1 MHRYKCQIHT
11 TKMIKTFHTFLL
23 VILCYYSSSAIA
35 PKRIITLSAALTETS
50 DALGFGTQIVAV
62 DVTSIYPAYAS
73 KLPRVS
79 QNRVLSAEGI
89 ISFSPDLVIAPEGD
103 VSKAIEYQLKSAG
116 IKLVSIKQEYTAA
129 GASKFIRA
137 VAAALEVP
145 QKGEVLVKQL
155 EKNMLESLDLV
166 KKNPKH
172 PKVLFVYAR
181 GTGVMMVAGKNT
193 NMDAMIRLAGGKNAA
208 QGFSNYKPYTT
219 EALVNAN
226 PDVILMFDFGYKSL
240 GGINSILKM
249 PGVSLTNAGKNKKV
263 IQMDGELLVSFSVR
277 LPQAIKELNSK
288 W

>member
-1 MHRYKCQIHT
+1 
-11 TKMIKTFHTFLL
+11 MIKTFQTFLL
-23 VILCYYSSSAIA
+23 VIVCYYNSSAIV
-35 PKRIITLSAALTETS
+35 PKRIITLSAALTETV
-50 DALGFGTQIVAV
+50 DALAFGSQIVAV
-62 DVTSIYPAYAS
+62 DVTSIYPSYVS

-116 IKLVSIKQEYTAA
+116 IKLVSIKQEYTVK

-137 VAAALEVP
+137 VAAALEVA
-145 QKGEVLVKQL
+145 QKGETLVKQMENNMIQSL
-155 EKNMLESLDLV
+155 ELV

-193 NMDAMIRLAGGKNAA
+193 NMDAMITLAGGKNAA
-208 QGFSNYKPYTT
+208 QGFSSYKPYTT

-249 PGVSLTNAGKNKKV
+249 PGVSLTNAGKNKRV
-263 IQMDGELLVSFSVR
+263 IQMDGELLVSFSAR

>member
-1 MHRYKCQIHT
+1 
-11 TKMIKTFHTFLL
+11 MIRKLYTLLFL
-23 VILCYYSSSAIA
+23 ICCYQASSALA
-35 PKRIITLSAALTETS
+35 PKRIITLSAALTETV
-50 DALGFGTQIVAV
+50 DALGFGSQIVAV
-62 DVTSIYPAYAS
+62 DVTSIYPAYAG

-89 ISFSPDLVIAPEGD
+89 ISFAPDLVIAPEGD

-116 IKLVSIKQEYTAA
+116 IRLVSIKQEYTAK
-129 GASKFIRA
+129 GASKFVRA
-137 VAAALEVP
+137 VATALGVTP
-145 QKGEVLVKQL
+145 KGETLIKQL
-155 EKNMLESLDLV
+155 ESSLNQSLDLV
-166 KKNPKH
+166 KKNPKN

-193 NMDAMIRLAGGKNAA
+193 NMDAMITLAGGKNAA

-226 PDVILMFDFGYKSL
+226 PDIILMFDFGYKSL

-249 PGVSLTNAGKNKKV
+249 PGVSLTHAGKNKRV
-263 IQMDGELLVSFSVR
+263 IQMDGELLVSFAMR
-277 LPQAIKELNSK
+277 LPEAIKELNSK

>member
-1 MHRYKCQIHT
+1 
-11 TKMIKTFHTFLL
+11 MIKTFHTFLL

-35 PKRIITLSAALTETS
+35 PKRIITLSAALTETT

-129 GASKFIRA
+129 GASKFISA

>member
-23 VILCYYSSSAIA
+23 VILCYYSSFAIA
-35 PKRIITLSAALTETS
+35 PKRIITLSAALTETT

>member
-1 MHRYKCQIHT
+1 
-11 TKMIKTFHTFLL
+11 MIKKFHTFLL
-23 VILCYYSSSAIA
+23 LLLCYFTVNAA
-35 PKRIITLSAALTETS
+35 PKRIITLSAALTETV
-50 DALGFGTQIVAV
+50 DALGFGPQLVAV

-89 ISFSPDLVIAPEGD
+89 ISFAPDLVIAPEGD

-116 IKLVSIKQEYTAA
+116 IRLVNIKQEYSIKGA
-129 GASKFIRA
+129 GKFIRD
-137 VAAALEVP
+137 VAAALGVS
-145 QKGEVLVKQL
+145 QKGETLAKQY
-155 EKNMLESLDLV
+155 EVNVNQSLDLV
-166 KKNPKH
+166 KKNNKH

-181 GTGVMMVAGKNT
+181 GTGVMMVAGKQT
-193 NMDAMIRLAGGKNAA
+193 NMDAMIGLAGGKNAA
-208 QGFSNYKPYTT
+208 QGFTGYKPYTT

-249 PGVSLTNAGKNKKV
+249 PGVSLTNAGKNKQV